1 MICMLEIENKIRGY
15 VSGMEPSLGGNRTRL
30 LQGLE
35 PAGGG
40 GGEKGGNPAEAKNG
54 AWGGCNILSKI
65 YQASHGQLVLRLVAF
80 YVPSLVPALLVMD
93 SAWDC

>member
-40 GGEKGGNPAEAKNG
+40 VERREEIQQRLKMVPGGDV
-54 AWGGCNILSKI
+54 I
-65 YQASHGQLVLRLVAF
+65 Y
-80 YVPSLVPALLVMD
+80 
-93 SAWDC
+93 

>member
-35 PAGGG
+35 PAGGVERREEIQQRLKMVPG
-40 GGEKGGNPAEAKNG
+40 GDV
-54 AWGGCNILSKI
+54 I
-65 YQASHGQLVLRLVAF
+65 Y
-80 YVPSLVPALLVMD
+80 
-93 SAWDC
+93 